1 MSVILG
7 KELKIYNGS
16 NALIS
21 GAKSCV
27 INKQADSI
35 EVASASNATAKTY
48 IAGRYGWSVSISHLI
63 TTNQGGIPMVGQTYT
78 ITYKVGSTSV
88 YSGTA
93 ICVEAEISGTV
104 GNIAQGSIKLLGT
117 GPLSAV

>member
-7 KELKIYNGS
+7 KNLKIYNGN

-27 INKQADSI
+27 INKQAENI

-48 IAGRYGWSVSISHLI
+48 IAGRDGWSVSISHLI
-63 TTNQGGIPMVGQTYT
+63 STNQGGIPMVGQTYT